1 MRGGATGAD
10 AGRGRTRTASSVAT
24 RASIQNGRMVDG
36 RVTRGT
42 TGVNRLR
49 RMDRFIA
56 AHPAWRHAAVPH
68 AVDLGYGA
76 AWWTARELLA
86 RLRTV
91 RSDARV
97 TGIEIEPARVRRAR
111 EQAEAARAA
120 GEPGLDG
127 LQFVVGGFEVPL
139 PGGERPA
146 VIRAANVLRQ
156 YDEAEVARAWDSML
170 ARLAPGGLLVEGTSN
185 EVGRVASWVSLRP
198 ETGPESFTIA
208 LNVDALG
215 SGDVSGRGGVAT
227 EEVLPSIVAER
238 LPKVLIH
245 RNVAGEGVHELL
257 RALDDQWLRAAPV
270 GTFSARQRWI
280 AAVRGLRDAGWPV
293 RDGVARWRLG
303 ELTVD
308 WSAVAPR

>member
-1 MRGGATGAD
+1 
-10 AGRGRTRTASSVAT
+10 
-24 RASIQNGRMVDG
+24 MVEG

-56 AHPAWRHAAVPH
+56 AHPAWRRAAVPH

-76 AWWTARELLA
+76 SWWTARELLA

-91 RSDARV
+91 RPDARV
-97 TGIEIEPARVRRAR
+97 TGIEIDPARVRYAS
-111 EQAEAARAA
+111 EQADAARAA
-120 GEPGLDG
+120 GERGLDG
-127 LQFVVGGFEVPL
+127 LRFVSGGFEVPL
-139 PGGERPA
+139 PGGERAA

-156 YDEAEVARAWDSML
+156 YDEGEVAAAWQRML

-198 ETGPESFTIA
+198 EVGPESFTIA
-208 LNVDALG
+208 LHVDSLG

-227 EEVLPSIVAER
+227 DEVVPSVVAER

-245 RNVAGEGVHELL
+245 RNVPGEGVHELL
-257 RALDDQWLRAAPV
+257 RALDDQWMRAAPL
-270 GTFSARQRWI
+270 GAFSARQRWI
-280 AAVRGLRDAGWPV
+280 AAAQGLRDAGWPV
-293 RDGVARWRLG
+293 RGSMSRWRLG